1 MQFSQLNLVV
11 SITLFLNVLGISL
24 PIVPSTRSLLSPAS
38 AQSVGDQA
46 QLPTFHLD
54 RVIQV
59 SPVMPPRIELPN
71 NRWRVPDEL
80 LQQIPAA
87 GFNHQNS
94 DRPIQP
100 PVAQAVNSRLA
111 EASRLLD
118 QGIQQFKS
126 SQFQEALQSW
136 QQALVICQES
146 QVRAEQPSISKDG
159 EASALLNL
167 GALYIQLN
175 ESRQAI
181 RYLQQALPI
190 FQELGHRS
198 GEAVTLLNW
207 GAAYKQLE
215 QYQKL
220 IDYSKQALTIFRE
233 LGDRSNEAKV
243 LGNLGVGY
251 TGLGDYQQ
259 GLEYYQ
265 QALPIY
271 QKMNDRSG
279 EATVLT
285 NLGNTYGKLNGYQKG
300 IEYYRQAL
308 PIFRELGDRNKEAF
322 LLANIGKLY
331 SNYESPQSAI
341 QFLQQSVE
349 VRESIRVQIRQLPQ
363 AVQQSYVDSFASDY
377 QLLADLLKQQSRRTE
392 AQQILDL
399 LK

>member
-11 SITLFLNVLGISL
+11 SITLFLNVLSISL

-100 PVAQAVNSRLA
+100 PLAQAVNSRLA
-111 EASRLLD
+111 EAGRLLD
-118 QGIQQFKS
+118 QGVQQMSKS
-126 SQFQEALQSW
+126 QYQDAFQSW
-136 QQALVICQES
+136 QQALVIYREDR
-146 QVRAEQPSISKDG
+146 VRSEQPLISRSG
-159 EASALLNL
+159 EASALMNL
-167 GALYIQLN
+167 GTLYWELN
-175 ESRQAI
+175 RSQQAI
-181 RYLQQALPI
+181 EYFQQALPI

-233 LGDRSNEAKV
+233 LGDRLGEAKV
-243 LGNLGVGY
+243 LVNLGVGY
-251 TGLGDYQQ
+251 TNLGEYQR
-259 GLEYYQ
+259 GIEYYQ
-265 QALPIY
+265 QALPIH
-271 QKMNDRSG
+271 QEVNDRSG

-285 NLGNTYGKLNGYQKG
+285 NLGNAYGKLNGYQKG

-308 PIFRELGDRNKEAF
+308 PIFRELGDRNMEGF
-322 LLANIGKLY
+322 LLANIGRLY
-331 SNYESPQSAI
+331 ANYDSPQSAI

-349 VRESIRVQIRQLPQ
+349 VREFIRKQMQQLPQ